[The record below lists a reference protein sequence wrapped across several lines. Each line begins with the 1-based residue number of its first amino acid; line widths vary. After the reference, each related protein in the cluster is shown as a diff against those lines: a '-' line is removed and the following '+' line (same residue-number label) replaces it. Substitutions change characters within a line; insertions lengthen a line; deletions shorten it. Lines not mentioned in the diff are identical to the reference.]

1 MPLSIFALN
10 LKVGSMLKRNFFLLL
25 CLFTGIN
32 FVFAQSDISE
42 EKYFEMNKAVETF
55 GSVFK
60 MLHSQYVDEINS
72 GDLVKTAIDAMLAK
86 LDPYTNFYPESDME
100 DVKLQLLGQY
110 GGIGALIHYQND
122 AVVISEPYENLP
134 AFKAGLKAG
143 DIILSVDGEKA
154 EGKNVEQIREKLRG
168 QAGTEISLKVDR
180 NGQKIERKFRRE
192 EIQLPNLPYFGMLND
207 NTGYIKLN
215 EFTKQ
220 AAENVLQAYKSLK
233 QQGATSLVLDLRGN
247 GGGLLNEAVDLVN
260 IFVDKGQTIVSTKA
274 KDITKNNI
282 FKTTRTATD
291 TKVPIVVLIDGSS
304 ASASEIVAGSMQD
317 LDRAVIMGQRS
328 FGKGLVQ
335 NILPL
340 VYNAQ
345 MKVTVSKYYIPSGRC
360 IQAIDYSHRDKDGNA
375 TMIPDSLKTA
385 FKTKGGRTV
394 YDGFG
399 IEPDVSI
406 EPEYASNIAIALITK
421 FVCFDYATK
430 FCRENP
436 TIPAAKDF
444 EISDDIY
451 NDFIKF
457 IKDKDYSYTT
467 TSEKAVD
474 NLLKTAGKEQFSNE
488 TIEEI
493 KKLKAKIEQ
502 DKKEDI
508 YKFKDE
514 IKTILLSEI
523 VSRYYYQK
531 GRIEALLKFDNEVKQ
546 ATDLL
551 NNPKEYK
558 KILNK

>member
-1 MPLSIFALN
+1 
-10 LKVGSMLKRNFFLLL
+10 MLKRNFFLLL
-25 CLFTGIN
+25 CFFTSIN
-32 FVFAQSDISE
+32 FAFAQSDVSE
-42 EKYFEMNKAVETF
+42 ERYFEMNKAVETF

-60 MLHSQYVDEINS
+60 ILHSQYVDEINS

-143 DIILSVDGEKA
+143 DIILSVDGETA

-180 NGQKIERKFRRE
+180 NGEKIERKFRRE
-192 EIQLPNLPYFGMLND
+192 EIQLPNLPYFGMLNG

-399 IEPDVSI
+399 IEPDINI

-444 EISDDIY
+444 EISDDVY

-474 NLLKTAGKEQFSNE
+474 NLLKTAEKEQFSNE

-493 KKLKAKIEQ
+493 EKLKAKIEQ

-531 GRIEALLKFDNEVKQ
+531 GRIEALLKFDDEVKQ
-546 ATDLL
+546 AADLL

>member
-207 NTGYIKLN
+207 NTGYIKMN

-260 IFVDKGQTIVSTKA
+260 IFIDKGQTIVSTKA

-394 YDGFG
+394 YNGFG

-474 NLLKTAGKEQFSNE
+474 NLLKTAEKEQFSNE

-493 KKLKAKIEQ
+493 KKLKAKIEH

>member
-42 EKYFEMNKAVETF
+42 EKYFEMNKAIETF

-430 FCRENP
+430 FCRETP

-444 EISDDIY
+444 EISDNIY

-474 NLLKTAGKEQFSNE
+474 NLLKTAEKEQFSNE

>member
-1 MPLSIFALN
+1 MPFAIFALN

-430 FCRENP
+430 FCRETP

-474 NLLKTAGKEQFSNE
+474 NLLKTAEKEQFSNE

>member
-1 MPLSIFALN
+1 
-10 LKVGSMLKRNFFLLL
+10 MLKRNFFLLL
-25 CLFTGIN
+25 CFFTSIN
-32 FVFAQSDISE
+32 FAFAQSDVSE
-42 EKYFEMNKAVETF
+42 ERYFEMNKAVETF

-122 AVVISEPYENLP
+122 AIVISEPYENLP

-143 DIILSVDGEKA
+143 DIILSVDGETA

-180 NGQKIERKFRRE
+180 NGEKIERKFRRE
-192 EIQLPNLPYFGMLND
+192 EIQLPNLPYFGMLNG

-399 IEPDVSI
+399 IEPDINI

-444 EISDDIY
+444 EISDDVY

-474 NLLKTAGKEQFSNE
+474 NLLKTAEKEQFSNE

-493 KKLKAKIEQ
+493 EKLKAKIEQ
-502 DKKEDI
+502 DKAEDI

-531 GRIEALLKFDNEVKQ
+531 GRIEALLKFDDEVKQ
-546 ATDLL
+546 AADLL

>member
-1 MPLSIFALN
+1 
-10 LKVGSMLKRNFFLLL
+10 MLKRNFFLLL
-25 CLFTGIN
+25 CFFTSIN
-32 FVFAQSDISE
+32 FAFAQSDVNE
-42 EKYFEMNKAVETF
+42 ERYFEMNKAVETF

-143 DIILSVDGEKA
+143 DIILSVDGETA

-399 IEPDVSI
+399 IEPDINI

-444 EISDDIY
+444 EISDDVY

-474 NLLKTAGKEQFSNE
+474 NLLKTAEKEQFSNE

-493 KKLKAKIEQ
+493 EKLKAKIEQ
-502 DKKEDI
+502 DKSEDI

-531 GRIEALLKFDNEVKQ
+531 GRIEALLKFDDEVKQ
-546 ATDLL
+546 AADLL

>member
-260 IFVDKGQTIVSTKA
+260 IFIDKGQTIVSTKA

-474 NLLKTAGKEQFSNE
+474 NLLKTAEKEQFSNE
-488 TIEEI
+488 TIKEI

>member
-1 MPLSIFALN
+1 
-10 LKVGSMLKRNFFLLL
+10 MLKRNFFLLL
-25 CLFTGIN
+25 CFFTSIN
-32 FVFAQSDISE
+32 FAFAQSDVSE
-42 EKYFEMNKAVETF
+42 ERYFEMNKAVETF

-60 MLHSQYVDEINS
+60 ILHSQYVDEINS

-143 DIILSVDGEKA
+143 DIILSVDGETA

-180 NGQKIERKFRRE
+180 NGEKIERKFRRE
-192 EIQLPNLPYFGMLND
+192 EIQLPNLPYFGMLNG

-399 IEPDVSI
+399 IEPDINI

-444 EISDDIY
+444 EISDDVY

-474 NLLKTAGKEQFSNE
+474 NLLKTAEKEQFSNE

-493 KKLKAKIEQ
+493 EKLKAKIEQ
-502 DKKEDI
+502 DKSEDI

-531 GRIEALLKFDNEVKQ
+531 GRIEALLKFDDEVKQ
-546 ATDLL
+546 AADLL

>member
-430 FCRENP
+430 FCRETP

-474 NLLKTAGKEQFSNE
+474 NLLKTAEKEQFSNE

>member
-474 NLLKTAGKEQFSNE
+474 NLLKTAEKEQFSNE

-551 NNPKEYK
+551 NNSKEYK

>member
-260 IFVDKGQTIVSTKA
+260 IFIDKGQTIVSTKA

-474 NLLKTAGKEQFSNE
+474 NLLKTAEKEQFSNE

>member
-1 MPLSIFALN
+1 
-10 LKVGSMLKRNFFLLL
+10 MLKRNFFLLL
-25 CLFTGIN
+25 CFFTSIN
-32 FVFAQSDISE
+32 FAFAQSDVSE
-42 EKYFEMNKAVETF
+42 ERYFEMNKAVETF

-60 MLHSQYVDEINS
+60 ILHSQYVDEINS

-143 DIILSVDGEKA
+143 DIILSVDGETA

-180 NGQKIERKFRRE
+180 NGEKIERKFRRE
-192 EIQLPNLPYFGMLND
+192 EIQLPNLPYFGMLNG

-399 IEPDVSI
+399 IEPDINI

-444 EISDDIY
+444 EISDDVY

-474 NLLKTAGKEQFSNE
+474 NLLKTAEKEQFSNE

-493 KKLKAKIEQ
+493 EKLKAKIEQ
-502 DKKEDI
+502 DKSEDI

-531 GRIEALLKFDNEVKQ
+531 GRIEALLKLDDEVKQ
-546 ATDLL
+546 AADLL

>member
-1 MPLSIFALN
+1 
-10 LKVGSMLKRNFFLLL
+10 MLKRNFFLLL
-25 CLFTGIN
+25 CFFTSIN
-32 FVFAQSDISE
+32 FAFAQSDVSE
-42 EKYFEMNKAVETF
+42 ERYFEMNKAVETF

-60 MLHSQYVDEINS
+60 ILHSQYVDEINS

-143 DIILSVDGEKA
+143 DIILSVDGETA

-180 NGQKIERKFRRE
+180 NGEKIERKFRRE
-192 EIQLPNLPYFGMLND
+192 EIQLPNLPYFGMLNG

-399 IEPDVSI
+399 IEPDINI

-430 FCRENP
+430 FYRENP

-444 EISDDIY
+444 EISDDVY

-474 NLLKTAGKEQFSNE
+474 NLLKTAEKEQFSNE

-493 KKLKAKIEQ
+493 EKLKAKIEQ
-502 DKKEDI
+502 DKAEDI

-531 GRIEALLKFDNEVKQ
+531 GRIEALLKFDDEVKQ
-546 ATDLL
+546 AADLL

>member
-1 MPLSIFALN
+1 
-10 LKVGSMLKRNFFLLL
+10 MLKRNFFLLL
-25 CLFTGIN
+25 CFFTSIN
-32 FVFAQSDISE
+32 FAFAQSDVNE
-42 EKYFEMNKAVETF
+42 ERYFEMNKAVETF

-86 LDPYTNFYPESDME
+86 LDPYTNFYPESNME

-143 DIILSVDGEKA
+143 DIILSVDGETA

-399 IEPDVSI
+399 IEPDINI

-444 EISDDIY
+444 EISDDVY

-474 NLLKTAGKEQFSNE
+474 NLLKTAEKEQFSNE

-493 KKLKAKIEQ
+493 EKLKAKIEQ
-502 DKKEDI
+502 DKSEDI

-531 GRIEALLKFDNEVKQ
+531 GRIEALLKFDDEVKQ
-546 ATDLL
+546 AADLL